1 MDIATLKKNL
11 ENTIAG
17 KEQYLATAK
26 TDLICG
32 DYAGH
37 RMAQEA
43 LIQFL
48 TINIDELKRILADV
62 NQCVTP
68 PTWTPH
74 NCPYAAAET
83 CHRVD

>member
-1 MDIATLKKNL
+1 MDIATVKKNL

-17 KEQYLATAK
+17 KEQYLQVIEL
-26 TDLICG
+26 DRNNRVH
-32 DYAGH
+32 AGS
-37 RMAQEA
+37 RAAQEA
-43 LIQFL
+43 LIQIL

-83 CHRVD
+83 CHRVG